1 MKGRFVIRGEMDI
14 KKDYG
19 EIADAEC
26 LFRNLD
32 TLEEA
37 IVSAFNSMLNAD
49 VDIHL
54 SSLDITDDE
63 EEEG

>member
-19 EIADAEC
+19 GIADVEY
-26 LFRNLD
+26 LFCNLE

-37 IVSAFNSMLNAD
+37 IVSSFNSMLNAD
-49 VDIHL
+49 VAIHL
-54 SSLDITDDE
+54 SSLNIVDDDTE
-63 EEEG
+63 I

>member
-19 EIADAEC
+19 GIADVEC

-37 IVSAFNSMLNAD
+37 VVSSFNSMLNAD

-54 SSLDITDDE
+54 SSLNIVDDDAE
-63 EEEG
+63 V